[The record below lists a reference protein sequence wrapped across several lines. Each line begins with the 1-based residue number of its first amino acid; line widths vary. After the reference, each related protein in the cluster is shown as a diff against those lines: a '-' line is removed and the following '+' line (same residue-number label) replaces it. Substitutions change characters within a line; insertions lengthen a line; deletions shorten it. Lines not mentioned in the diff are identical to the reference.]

1 MEFVRVFIMKKLAF
15 IIAFTF
21 SALPV
26 FPQQEKEVQT
36 FLENIYGKVADMG
49 NTANGDYELLV
60 EKLCSRKFREFYNE
74 IRRWENRTNEC
85 LLHFG
90 SGGYDL
96 FLGCQDYFDSI
107 RFSIGNVH
115 KIADD
120 KRYSATVTASFF
132 CREYEEKEWE
142 TVRTVFVAEENGE
155 WRIYDFQSPGE
166 DSDLEFM
173 KKALPDIVEAGTRAD
188 TAMIADR
195 IEKIYREVAEIAA
208 DDSPNTGALD
218 RYLSRQYLKLYNEI
232 GYWEEKLGEMIIG
245 KDCWI
250 RLQDWNK
257 LEYKIDCIKV
267 TSPSKAVADVI
278 STDTWQTP
286 EGEKRYTSKIR
297 LDLVFENDNWM
308 IDDFADYNGIGGLY
322 ESDSKLYAEGIKEA
336 LELFEGTI
344 DYMTENEQ

>member
-1 MEFVRVFIMKKLAF
+1 MEIVRVFIMKKFVF

-21 SALPV
+21 SALSA

-36 FLENIYGKVADMG
+36 FLENFYGKVADMG
-49 NTANGDYELLV
+49 NTASGDYEMLV
-60 EKLCSRKFREFYNE
+60 EKQCSRKFREFYNE

-90 SGGYDL
+90 GGGYDL

-107 RFSIGNVH
+107 RFSIGNVQ

-195 IEKIYREVAEIAA
+195 IEKIYREVVEIAA

-232 GYWEEKLGEMIIG
+232 GYWEGKLGEMIIG

>member
-1 MEFVRVFIMKKLAF
+1 MEIVRVFIMKKFVF

-21 SALPV
+21 SALSA

-36 FLENIYGKVADMG
+36 FLENFYGKVADMG
-49 NTANGDYELLV
+49 NTASGDYEMLV
-60 EKLCSRKFREFYNE
+60 EKQCSRKFREFYNE

-90 SGGYDL
+90 GGGYDL

-195 IEKIYREVAEIAA
+195 IEKIYREVVEIAA

-232 GYWEEKLGEMIIG
+232 GYWEGKLGEMIIG

>member
-1 MEFVRVFIMKKLAF
+1 MEIVRVFIMKKFVF

-21 SALPV
+21 SALSA

-36 FLENIYGKVADMG
+36 FLENFYGKVADMG
-49 NTANGDYELLV
+49 NTASGDYEMLV
-60 EKLCSRKFREFYNE
+60 EKQCSRKFREFYNE

-90 SGGYDL
+90 GGGYDL

-107 RFSIGNVH
+107 RFSIGNVQ

-195 IEKIYREVAEIAA
+195 IEKIYREVVEIAA

-232 GYWEEKLGEMIIG
+232 GYWEGKLGEMIIG

-297 LDLVFENDNWM
+297 LDLVLENGNWV
-308 IDDFADYNGIGGLY
+308 IDDFTDYNGIDGLY

>member
-1 MEFVRVFIMKKLAF
+1 MEFVRVFIMKKFVF

-21 SALPV
+21 SALSA
-26 FPQQEKEVQT
+26 FPQQEKEVRI
-36 FLENIYGKVADMG
+36 FLENLYGKVADMG
-49 NTANGDYELLV
+49 NTASGDYEMLA
-60 EKLCSRKFREFYNE
+60 EKQCSRKFREFYNE
-74 IRRWENRTNEC
+74 IRRWENKTNEC

-90 SGGYDL
+90 GGGYDL

-120 KRYSATVTASFF
+120 KRYSATVTAGFF

-188 TAMIADR
+188 TAMIANR
-195 IEKIYREVAEIAA
+195 LEKIYREVAEIAA
-208 DDSPNTGALD
+208 DDSPNTATLD
-218 RYLSRQYLKLYNEI
+218 IYLSQQYLKLYNEI

-278 STDTWQTP
+278 STDTWQMP

-297 LDLVFENDNWM
+297 LDLVLENGNWV
-308 IDDFADYNGIGGLY
+308 IDDFTDYNGIGGLY

-336 LELFEGTI
+336 LELFEGII
-344 DYMTENEQ
+344 DYMTENER

>member
-1 MEFVRVFIMKKLAF
+1 MKRLAF

-21 SALPV
+21 SALHV

-36 FLENIYGKVADMG
+36 FLENLYGKVADMG
-49 NTANGDYELLV
+49 NTASGDYEMLV
-60 EKLCSRKFREFYNE
+60 ERHCSRKFREFYNE

-85 LLHFG
+85 IMHFG
-90 SGGYDL
+90 GGGYDL

-107 RFSIGNVH
+107 RFNIGNVH
-115 KIADD
+115 KVADN

-132 CREYEEKEWE
+132 CKEYEEKEWE
-142 TVRTVFVAEENGE
+142 TVHTVFVAEENGE

-166 DSDLEFM
+166 ESDLEFM
-173 KKALPDIVEAGTRAD
+173 KKALPDIVEAGTSAD

-195 IEKIYREVAEIAA
+195 LEKIYREVAEIAA
-208 DDSPNTGALD
+208 DDSPDTKALD
-218 RYLSRQYLKLYNEI
+218 RYLSQQYLKLYNEI
-232 GYWEEKLGEMIIG
+232 GYWESKLGEMIIG

-250 RLQDWNK
+250 RLQDWSR
-257 LEYKIDCIKV
+257 LEYKIDSIKV

-286 EGEKRYTSKIR
+286 EWEKRYTSKTR
-297 LDLVFENDNWM
+297 LDLVFENGNWM
-308 IDDFADYNGIGGLY
+308 IDDFADYNGIGELY
-322 ESDSKLYAEGIKEA
+322 ESDSKLYAKGIKEA

-344 DYMTENEQ
+344 DYMIEDGQ